1 MLNKWASGAQR
12 ERGEISVELI
22 FILVALFIPV
32 FYFTITLGKIITA
45 NLAAQNAAKQTLRAY
60 SLQEDTA
67 SAQEQSQA
75 TLELILQD
83 YGLAGSVSGAKLEMS
98 CERYNCLQAGSRIS
112 NRVEFPVTF
121 PGLGIFGELHL
132 TVSASE
138 NLTLEDHR

>member
-1 MLNKWASGAQR
+1 MLKKCVKRPGA

-22 FILVALFIPV
+22 FVLVALFIPV
-32 FYFTITLGKIITA
+32 FYFTITLGKIMTA

-60 SLQEDTA
+60 SLQEDITK
-67 SAQEQSQA
+67 AQEQSLA

-83 YGLAGSVSGAKLEMS
+83 YGFAGSLAEAKLEMS
-98 CERYNCLQAGSRIS
+98 CEHLNCLQAGSRIS

-121 PGLGIFGELHL
+121 PGLGIFAELHL